1 MHALSALIP
10 PQEGS
15 LEHETLKEELEDLV
29 KLVEAVKLV
38 HVEDGG
44 VAVNDGRIWA
54 QDTGIPLSEEDMR
67 DIDEDGAKGRDLLR
81 HAARTSD
88 DLYVVDA
95 ERVR

>member
-1 MHALSALIP
+1 M
-10 PQEGS
+10 
-15 LEHETLKEELEDLV
+15 KEELEDLV